1 MKSLDFSILDLAMA
15 QRYLV
20 TEGLRRVVDDDDLGE
35 VTPQNIEILHVV
47 APHAHA
53 VLSKQSM
60 PESRRH

>member
-1 MKSLDFSILDLAMA
+1 MA